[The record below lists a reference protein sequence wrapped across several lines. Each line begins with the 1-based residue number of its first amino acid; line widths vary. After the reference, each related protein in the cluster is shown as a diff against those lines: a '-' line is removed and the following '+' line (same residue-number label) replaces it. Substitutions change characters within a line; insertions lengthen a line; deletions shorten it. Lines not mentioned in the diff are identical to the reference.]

1 MKDFSSPKNLSHFPV
16 MLEEVLKICNPSKG
30 GNFIDCTFG
39 YGGYTN
45 AILSYPKTKV
55 LAIDRDLN
63 TKKFADRTKKNY
75 KNRFT
80 FHNKKFSDLSK
91 VADKKTKFDFIVFDL
106 GISTMQI
113 MDKDRGFSFNS
124 NSSIDMRMGLN
135 SISAQE
141 VVNSFSQSTLND
153 IFKFFGEEKESFK
166 ISKNII
172 ETRKKNPNT
181 TIEILTPDFLRK
193 GEAYKNVIAAN
204 PDVFNHNIETVPRLY
219 TTVRPGAR
227 YFASL
232 ELLKNAKKFNKKV
245 FTKSGI
251 MVGLGENKEEVIQ
264 VMDDLRS
271 AEVDFITIGQYLQP
285 SPKHHPLN
293 RYYHP
298 DEFKEFEQIAKTKG
312 FLLVSS
318 SPLTRSSYHADEDFR
333 KLQDARNK
341 QLECL
346 LHQ

>member
-1 MKDFSSPKNLSHFPV
+1 MKNFSSPKNLSHFPV

-135 SISAQE
+135 SISANE
-141 VVNSFSQSTLND
+141 VINSFSQPTLND
-153 IFKFFGEEKESFK
+153 ILRFFGEEKESYK

-172 ETRKKNPNT
+172 
-181 TIEILTPDFLRK
+181 
-193 GEAYKNVIAAN
+193 
-204 PDVFNHNIETVPRLY
+204 
-219 TTVRPGAR
+219 
-227 YFASL
+227 
-232 ELLKNAKKFNKKV
+232 NK
-245 FTKSGI
+245 
-251 MVGLGENKEEVIQ
+251 
-264 VMDDLRS
+264 
-271 AEVDFITIGQYLQP
+271 
-285 SPKHHPLN
+285 
-293 RYYHP
+293 
-298 DEFKEFEQIAKTKG
+298 
-312 FLLVSS
+312 VSW
-318 SPLTRSSYHADEDFR
+318 DI
-333 KLQDARNK
+333 
-341 QLECL
+341 
-346 LHQ
+346 

>member
-1 MKDFSSPKNLSHFPV
+1 MV
-16 MLEEVLKICNPSKG
+16 V
-30 GNFIDCTFG
+30 TQ
-39 YGGYTN
+39 N

-153 IFKFFGEEKESFK
+153 IFKFLEKKKKASKFQK
-166 ISKNII
+166 I
-172 ETRKKNPNT
+172 
-181 TIEILTPDFLRK
+181 L
-193 GEAYKNVIAAN
+193 
-204 PDVFNHNIETVPRLY
+204 
-219 TTVRPGAR
+219 
-227 YFASL
+227 
-232 ELLKNAKKFNKKV
+232 
-245 FTKSGI
+245 
-251 MVGLGENKEEVIQ
+251 
-264 VMDDLRS
+264 
-271 AEVDFITIGQYLQP
+271 
-285 SPKHHPLN
+285 
-293 RYYHP
+293 
-298 DEFKEFEQIAKTKG
+298 
-312 FLLVSS
+312 
-318 SPLTRSSYHADEDFR
+318 
-333 KLQDARNK
+333 
-341 QLECL
+341 
-346 LHQ
+346 